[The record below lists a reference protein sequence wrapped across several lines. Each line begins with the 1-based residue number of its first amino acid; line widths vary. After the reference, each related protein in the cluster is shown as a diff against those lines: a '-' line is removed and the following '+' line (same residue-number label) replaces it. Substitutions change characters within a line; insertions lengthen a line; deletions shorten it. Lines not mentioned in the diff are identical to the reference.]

1 MDSINKNSHNFCHN
15 SLTQNSITCSANFNN
30 YAFKIYSKTSTYDI
44 NLPIIPLFY
53 FILNY

>member
-1 MDSINKNSHNFCHN
+1 MDSINKNSHHFCHN

-30 YAFKIYSKTSTYDI
+30 YAFNIYSKTSTYDI